1 MTTYRY
7 ILVSLALSIA
17 FLVIAFV
24 IVTYWL
30 PQLSFV
36 SMASAI
42 GVSLVTGIAAYALA
56 NYGLKKRVNQFISS
70 ILSAM
75 TVKMLLGILA
85 VVFVAITFPAV
96 VKEYVIMYFFCYFV
110 FTSFEVLGLMRNLGG
125 DFKEPERKA
134 KTHA

>member
-1 MTTYRY
+1 
-7 ILVSLALSIA
+7 
-17 FLVIAFV
+17 
-24 IVTYWL
+24 
-30 PQLSFV
+30 
-36 SMASAI
+36 MASAI